1 MSTQEKM
8 LPITNVQL
16 HDLGKD
22 GPTRAIGSVTIGG
35 AFVVHGVRVV
45 ESEKGLFVAMP
56 QRKEGDRYR
65 DVAHPVTAEMRTMV
79 SHAVLEEY
87 ERVKAREQQDRGRA
101 AR

>member
-1 MSTQEKM
+1 LSTQER
-8 LPITNVQL
+8 LIPITNVQL

-65 DVAHPVTAEMRTMV
+65 DVAHPVTAEMRTLV
-79 SHAVLEEY
+79 SHAVLEEC
-87 ERVKAREQQDRGRA
+87 ERLKTRERTEQTRDR
-101 AR
+101 